1 MPSSSPARPF
11 SDAYLVAYSE
21 EHVVYEFDMFLWL
34 AHVCGSG
41 AKLGAHSTE
50 DAVRLGN
57 ALIESFVA
65 HLRNV
70 INFLYPESLEG
81 TDVVAADFFAPGV
94 WKRLR
99 PKISGTLKTARVRAN
114 KEMAHL
120 TTARI
125 TGSPPEKAWDYSK
138 LATEIRPLMRLVA
151 RNASAGRLSPR
162 VSAVIR

>member
-34 AHVCGSG
+34 AQVCGSG
-41 AKLGAHSTE
+41 AKLGAPSAA
-50 DAVRLGN
+50 DAARLSN
-57 ALIESFVA
+57 VLIECFVV

-70 INFLYPESLEG
+70 IDFLYLDRPKA
-81 TDVVAADFFAPGV
+81 TDVVAADFFDPGA
-94 WKRLR
+94 WERLR
-99 PKISGTLKTARVRAN
+99 PAISGTLETAQVRAN

-120 TTARI
+120 TTDRI
-125 TGSPPEKAWDYSK
+125 TGSPPEKAWDFSS

-151 RNASAGRLSPR
+151 RNALAARLSPR